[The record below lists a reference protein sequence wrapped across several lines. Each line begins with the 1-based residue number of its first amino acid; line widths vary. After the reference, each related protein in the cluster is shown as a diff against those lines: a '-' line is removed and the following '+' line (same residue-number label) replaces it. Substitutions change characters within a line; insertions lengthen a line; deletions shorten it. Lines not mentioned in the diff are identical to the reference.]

1 VGILAPR
8 ALKNDGSLH
17 EAARCLQLDIAT
29 DLIKHGHTPNFPSR
43 LHQGRHALSE
53 LCLNAHI
60 TTSAQRSKARQL
72 IRLLLDNGANPLF
85 RARNEKST
93 VILAL
98 DNAYSAL
105 EVTEALLET
114 EVWETLNDEKN
125 LYRDPSTS
133 LTYSPLSYPQLVPSH
148 SRAPHKSELLSLLR
162 DKGCEPRFYSETAH
176 QPPGAIGLPKPLRH
190 LADAQTSHDLA
201 LRHERERHEH
211 LRTLEETSHKDTLRR
226 KKEQN
231 NAELAAQTAA
241 TQHWQLLAQQKH
253 EFELARV
260 REAEHMKRGEKV
272 TWHNLTMEQEREA
285 AGRKVATEARLVE
298 ERKKEVEHR
307 AGVEKKMLRDKE
319 EVYERNV
326 GRQKEVIKRADESAQ
341 LHARMR
347 QDRVAIEG
355 VPQWGSVD

>member
-1 VGILAPR
+1 MGILAPR